1 MKYFF
6 LTLIALYVAVV
17 GHFGFRGDKFS
28 QPPLIVF
35 PDMDDQDK
43 VKAQTTSRFFEDG
56 VGSRNP
62 VLGTVPR
69 NAQPGVMVV
78 EFGAG
83 RSGYY
88 FDGKLD
94 GTFGDGLPDQLGIA
108 TEKDM
113 TGLLGRGQEV
123 FNIHCAICHGKSGN
137 GKGVVSNYLAQSD
150 PIIQVPSLLTFTKDK
165 SPDGYIYEVITN
177 GKGNM
182 GAYKHNIPVRD
193 RWAIV
198 SYLRALQAAA
208 N

>member
-6 LTLIALYVAVV
+6 LTLIALAVLVV
-17 GHFGFRGDKFS
+17 GVFGFRGDKFS
-28 QPPLIVF
+28 QPPLWIF
-35 PDMDDQDK
+35 PDMDEQDK
-43 VKAQTTSRFFEDG
+43 VKAQTTSSFFENG
-56 VGSRNP
+56 MGSRKP
-62 VLGTVPR
+62 IFGTVPR
-69 NAQPGVMVV
+69 NAERGVMMV

-88 FDGKLD
+88 FDGKLE
-94 GTFGDGLPDQLGIA
+94 GTFGNGLPEELGIE
-108 TEKDM
+108 TEAEM
-113 TGLLGRGQEV
+113 TGLLGRGKV
-123 FNIHCAICHGKSGN
+123 MFNVHCAICHGKSGN

-150 PIIQVPSLLTFTKDK
+150 PIIQVPSLYDHPQEK

-198 SYLRALQAAA
+198 SYLRALQTSAK
-208 N
+208 

>member
-6 LTLIALYVAVV
+6 LSLIALSVMVV
-17 GHFGFRGDKFS
+17 GVFGFRGAKFS
-28 QPPLIVF
+28 QAPIQVF

-43 VKAQTTSRFFEDG
+43 VKAQTPDDFHADG
-56 VGSRNP
+56 MGSRNP

-69 NAQPGVMVV
+69 NAQAGVMPV

-94 GTFGDGLPDQLGIA
+94 GTFGNGLPDELNIK
-108 TEKDM
+108 EESDM
-113 TGLLGRGQEV
+113 VGLLGRGEDM
-123 FNIHCAICHGKSGN
+123 FNVHCAICHGKAGD
-137 GKGVVSNYLAQSD
+137 GKGVVSVYFSQAT
-150 PIIQVPSLLTFTKDK
+150 PVIIVPSLHDFPQEK

-177 GKGNM
+177 GKGSM
-182 GAYKHNIPVRD
+182 SGYKHNLPVRD

-198 SYLRALQAAA
+198 SYLRALQASAK
-208 N
+208 